1 MKPGIFETSG
11 QLWVLLVTI
20 YGGALLG
27 VFFDALFITNR
38 VLGGRRVLTAI
49 FDALFWVV
57 ATTLCFGLLYFA
69 HDGAF
74 SLADALGFA
83 LGAALYFLGPGRA
96 VRWLYLQIS
105 RALRALWKRFKGTG
119 LYRLLSK

>member
-1 MKPGIFETSG
+1 MKPGIFETSD

-20 YGGALLG
+20 YGGVLLG
-27 VFFDALFITNR
+27 VLFDALFITNR
-38 VLGGRRVLTAI
+38 VLGGRRVLQAI
-49 FDALFWVV
+49 FDGIFWLV
-57 ATTLCFGLLYFA
+57 ATVLCFGLLYFA

-74 SLADALGFA
+74 SLADIMGFG

-105 RALRALWKRFKGTG
+105 RGVKALWGRFKTTG
-119 LYRLLSK
+119 LYRLLRK